1 MKITVIKS
9 IVSIPEGKKYKV
21 CELGYRTEDG
31 KIKGMRIFGF
41 GEQKNNFDTASKAV
55 VGDILEAQFKTN
67 EKGFWEFASLEN
79 TGTKEAMVN
88 STNKQAT
95 VTTPSRG
102 NWETPEERAVR
113 QVMIIRQ
120 SSLSNAIAFFN
131 AIGHKKFT
139 ELDVIDLAKNFE
151 AYVLGKEEKVDVTGD
166 VE

>member
-55 VGDILEAQFKTN
+55 VGDVLEAQFKTN

-79 TGTKEAMVN
+79 TGVREAGLN
-88 STNKQAT
+88 PTG
-95 VTTPSRG
+95 TTTHVGGSRG
-102 NWETPEERAVR
+102 NWETPEERAAR